1 MANNLNLNNL
11 NLDLAGVNGKVDY
24 AILTG
29 KSETFPFADGKRTSD
44 TPNGVKLTLALQN
57 SRLSSLTVKFDHDPL
72 PDVED
77 AQIEAACSAC
87 KFLFVRIPDCKIKV
101 YSISGNFGMSA
112 TAKTAEIVTPG
123 K

>member
-29 KSETFPFADGKRTSD
+29 KSETFPSD

>member
-1 MANNLNLNNL
+1 MAYNLTVNL
-11 NLDLAGVNGKVDY
+11 AAVNGGADY
-24 AILTG
+24 AILTA
-29 KSETFPFADGKRTSD
+29 KNEIFPYADGKRTSD
-44 TPNGVKLTLALQN
+44 TPIGIKLTLALQN

-87 KFLFVRIPDCKIKV
+87 KLLFVRIPDCKVKV
-101 YSISGNFGMSA
+101 FSGSGSGLGMSA
-112 TAKTAEIVTPG
+112 TGETAELVNHG